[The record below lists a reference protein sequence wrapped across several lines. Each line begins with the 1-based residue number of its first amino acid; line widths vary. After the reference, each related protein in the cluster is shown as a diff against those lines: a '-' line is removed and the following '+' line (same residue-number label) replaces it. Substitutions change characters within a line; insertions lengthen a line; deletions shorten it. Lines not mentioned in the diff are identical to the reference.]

1 MPDSGMILDIGLI
14 TFLPKADNDGT
25 RYGIVTLED
34 PWEVPE
40 QDRPKL

>member
-1 MPDSGMILDIGLI
+1 MHDKGMILDIGMI
-14 TFLPKADNDGT
+14 TFLPKAGHDGV

>member
-1 MPDSGMILDIGLI
+1 MQYKDMIWNVALI
-14 TFLPKADNDGT
+14 TFLPKAEHDGD
-25 RYGIVTLED
+25 RYGLVTLDD

>member
-1 MPDSGMILDIGLI
+1 MHDKGMILDIGMI
-14 TFLPKADNDGT
+14 AFLPKAGHDCD
-25 RYGIVTLED
+25 RSGIVTLED